1 MLMEQ
6 GENGTRIAADES
18 RFNEVEQFMTV
29 VKSRGFA
36 CHLSPS
42 LGVGVL
48 HQRRS
53 RELFEQAGCDIRRRW
68 SLISIIIHR
77 DEIQPSLKSASGMR
91 ITADVALVGASA
103 AAERGLARLRDAGVT
118 EFMAVPCGNNVS
130 SSAPITLLVVGA
142 ST

>member
-1 MLMEQ
+1 
-6 GENGTRIAADES
+6 
-18 RFNEVEQFMTV
+18 
-29 VKSRGFA
+29 
-36 CHLSPS
+36 
-42 LGVGVL
+42 
-48 HQRRS
+48 
-53 RELFEQAGCDIRRRW
+53 
-68 SLISIIIHR
+68 
-77 DEIQPSLKSASGMR
+77 MR